1 MTVDAEPNPSF
12 STDQTSTQ
20 QSIDFVYT
28 ELAKS
33 KLSNHLDCLT
43 PLVSTRLRPTKLVT
57 PRNAPSIESP
67 SLANG
72 AIKMSKLHYVQYTS
86 SRENEYLP
94 AMRQLIS
101 KDLSEPYSIY
111 VYRYFLYQWG
121 HLCFMALDEHET
133 LVGVVVS
140 KLESHRG
147 AQRGYIAMLAV
158 REEYRGQGIA
168 TKLVRMAID
177 AMIELDADEVSSLFS
192 KFLVYV
198 Y

>member
-1 MTVDAEPNPSF
+1 
-12 STDQTSTQ
+12 
-20 QSIDFVYT
+20 
-28 ELAKS
+28 
-33 KLSNHLDCLT
+33 
-43 PLVSTRLRPTKLVT
+43 
-57 PRNAPSIESP
+57 
-67 SLANG
+67 
-72 AIKMSKLHYVQYTS
+72 MSKLHYVQYTN

-121 HLCFMALDEHET
+121 HLCFMAMDEHDT

-177 AMIELDADEVSSLFS
+177 AMIELSADEVSSPLLS
-192 KFLVYV
+192 LSLYILT
-198 Y
+198 